1 MKNQAFCFL
10 RYIFCAI
17 LLIPIF
23 TVLLK
28 DNPWKSNGL
37 FLLAD
42 LDELDKERDIH
53 SSFDESNDSFFP
65 SNPMELMNVIRS
77 FESANDATS
86 PSDAI
91 DAAIEAFE
99 NQDQSDSPFNLGD
112 R

>member
-1 MKNQAFCFL
+1 MKNQAFFFL
-10 RYIFCAI
+10 RYIFCGI
-17 LLIPIF
+17 LLIPIVTF
-23 TVLLK
+23 LLK
-28 DNPWKSNGL
+28 DNPLKSNGL

-65 SNPMELMNVIRS
+65 SNPMDLMNVLRS
-77 FESANDATS
+77 FESVDDSTP

-99 NQDQSDSPFNLGD
+99 NQNKVDSSFDLGD

>member
-1 MKNQAFCFL
+1 MKNQAFFFL
-10 RYIFCAI
+10 RYIFCG
-17 LLIPIF
+17 IF
-23 TVLLK
+23 LTLTFIFLLK
-28 DNPWKSNGL
+28 DNPWKSNSL
-37 FLLAD
+37 FILAD
-42 LDELDKERDIH
+42 LAELDKERDIH

-77 FESANDATS
+77 FESANDSTS

-99 NQDQSDSPFNLGD
+99 NQDQSDSPFDLGD

>member
-1 MKNQAFCFL
+1 MKNQAFFFF

-17 LLIPIF
+17 FLIPIF
-23 TVLLK
+23 TLLLQ
-28 DNPWKSNGL
+28 DNPLKSNGL

-42 LDELDKERDIH
+42 IAELDKERDIH

-99 NQDQSDSPFNLGD
+99 DQDQSDSSFDLGD

>member
-1 MKNQAFCFL
+1 MKNQAVCFL

-17 LLIPIF
+17 LLTPVF
-23 TVLLK
+23 TFLLI
-28 DNPWKSNGL
+28 DNPLKSNGS

-42 LDELDKERDIH
+42 LAELEKDRDIH

-65 SNPMELMNVIRS
+65 SNPMDLMNVIRS
-77 FESANDATS
+77 FESANDSTS
-86 PSDAI
+86 PSDAL

-99 NQDQSDSPFNLGD
+99 NQDQSDSLFDLGD

>member
-1 MKNQAFCFL
+1 M
-10 RYIFCAI
+10 
-17 LLIPIF
+17 
-23 TVLLK
+23 
-28 DNPWKSNGL
+28 
-37 FLLAD
+37 LAD
-42 LDELDKERDIH
+42 LAELDKERDIH

-99 NQDQSDSPFNLGD
+99 NQDQTNASFDLED

>member
-1 MKNQAFCFL
+1 MKNQAFYFL

-23 TVLLK
+23 TFLLK
-28 DNPWKSNGL
+28 DNSWKSNGL

>member
-1 MKNQAFCFL
+1 MKNQAFFFL

-17 LLIPIF
+17 SLIPIF
-23 TVLLK
+23 TFLLK

-77 FESANDATS
+77 FESANDSTS

-99 NQDQSDSPFNLGD
+99 NQDQYDSSFDLGD